1 MSVKNIEEFLKD
13 QNETI
18 KDLYESVLTN
28 HWMAATTGDK
38 KWSEQHE
45 KALNTYYSHFSG
57 KELMDQVL
65 YFRGAQGLEYKQQRQ
80 LDDIYRKM
88 LKNQLSAESLGKTL
102 ELEKE
107 ISQTFTAFRPILQGN
122 EVTNNEINDIL
133 KNSHDLVQREEAW
146 LASKQISKKIE
157 AQVLQLVHKRNE
169 DARVLGYDNFYQMSM
184 ETQELDINNVFQILE
199 DLKEQSDAP
208 FEKLKQEIDE
218 ELAKKWGISVGDIR
232 PWHYTDPFFQ
242 EAPAVQGIDIDSYF
256 KGKNV
261 VEMANQTFQAIG
273 LDIEDVLKR
282 SDLYPR
288 VNKNPFGFCSDINRE
303 GDVRI
308 LVNLDKSLF
317 WCTALLHELGH
328 AVYFKNID
336 RQLPFVLRFHSHT
349 LTTEAVALFF
359 GRMSKMDRWQKRFL
373 GLKPSQLEEMKP
385 FANKM
390 LQRQMLVSARWI
402 ITFST
407 FERKLYENPNQNL
420 NQLWWKLV
428 QDIQFMN
435 PPEQTHFPDWAA
447 KMHFSLAPASY
458 QDYLLGE
465 LTASQ
470 LHCFIEKNIS
480 NDLFTEEV
488 GSYLVHEFIRP
499 GASLHWNEKI
509 KRATGEYLNPRYFIK
524 QFLS

>member
-1 MSVKNIEEFLKD
+1 MSGMDIEEFLNH

-18 KDLYESVLTN
+18 KDLYQSVLTN
-28 HWMAATTGDK
+28 HWMAATTGEK

-45 KALNTYYSHFSG
+45 KALNTYYSHFAS
-57 KELMDQVL
+57 KDLMDQL
-65 YFRGAQGLEYKQQRQ
+65 SNFQSTQDLDYKQQRQ
-80 LDDIYRKM
+80 LDDIYRKTI
-88 LKNQLSAESLGKTL
+88 KNQLSSETLAKTVA
-102 ELEKE
+102 LEKE
-107 ISQTFTAFRPILQGN
+107 ISQTFTSFRPNVKGKEL
-122 EVTNNEINDIL
+122 TNNDINDIL
-133 KNSHDLVQREEAW
+133 KNSCDLVQRKEAW

-169 DARVLGYDNFYQMSM
+169 DARALGYDNFYQMSM

-218 ELAKKWGISVGDIR
+218 ELAKKWGISAGDIR

-261 VEMANQTFQAIG
+261 VEMANQTFHAMG

-288 VNKNPFGFCSDINRE
+288 EHKNPFGFCSDINRE

-308 LVNLDKSLF
+308 LVNLDESIF

-336 RQLPFVLRFHSHT
+336 CQLPFILRFHSHT
-349 LTTEAVALFF
+349 LTTEAIALLF
-359 GRMSKMDRWQKRFL
+359 GRMSKMDSWQKRFL
-373 GLKPSQLEEMKP
+373 DLQPNQLEELSP

-407 FERKLYENPNQNL
+407 FERELYENPNQNL

-428 QDIQFMN
+428 KDIQFMH
-435 PPEQTHFPDWAA
+435 PPEATHFPDWAA

-480 NDLFTEEV
+480 KELFTEEV
-488 GSYLVHEFIRP
+488 GSYLIREFIRP

-509 KRATGEYLNPRYFIK
+509 KQATGEYLNTRYFIN
-524 QFLS
+524 QFF

>member
-1 MSVKNIEEFLKD
+1 MSVKTIEAFLNN

-18 KDLYESVLTN
+18 KDLYQSVLTN
-28 HWMAATTGDK
+28 HWMAATTGDQ

-45 KALNTYYSHFSG
+45 KALNTYFSHFAS
-57 KELMDQVL
+57 KELMDQVST
-65 YFRGAQGLEYKQQRQ
+65 FRSTQRLKNKQQRQ

-88 LKNQLSAESLGKTL
+88 IKNQLGPESQAKTL

-107 ISQTFTAFRPILQGN
+107 ISQTFTTFRPNIHGK
-122 EVTNNEINDIL
+122 EVTNNEIKDIL
-133 KNSHDLVQREEAW
+133 KTSSDLNQRKEAW
-146 LASKQISKKIE
+146 FASKQIGKKIE
-157 AQVLQLVHKRNE
+157 AKVLRLIQKRNE
-169 DARVLGYDNFYQMSM
+169 DARALGFDNFYQMSY
-184 ETQELDINNVFQILE
+184 ETQELDINDVFHILE
-199 DLKEQSDAP
+199 GLKEQSDGP
-208 FEKLKQEIDE
+208 FQVIKHEMDE
-218 ELAKKWGISVGDIR
+218 ELAKKWGVSTSDIR

-242 EAPAVQGIDIDSYF
+242 EAPPVQGLDIDTYF
-256 KGKNV
+256 LGKNIKDI
-261 VEMANQTFQAIG
+261 ANQTFQSMG
-273 LDIEDVLKR
+273 LEIEDVLNR

-288 VNKNPFGFCSDINRE
+288 DNKNPFGFCSDINRE

-308 LVNLDKSLF
+308 LVNLDESLF

-336 RQLPFVLRFHSHT
+336 RKLPFILRFHSHT
-349 LTTEAVALFF
+349 LTTEAIALFF
-359 GRMSKMDRWQKRFL
+359 GRMSKMGSWQKRFL
-373 GLKPSQLEEMKP
+373 TLKSNQLEELKP
-385 FANKM
+385 FTNKM

-402 ITFST
+402 ITFSF
-407 FERKLYENPNQNL
+407 FERELYENPNQNL

-428 QDIQFMN
+428 QDIQFMH
-435 PPEQTHFPDWAA
+435 PPEQNHFPDWAA

-488 GSYLVHEFIRP
+488 GSYLIREFINP

-509 KRATGEYLNPRYFIK
+509 KKATGEYLNPRYFIK
-524 QFLS
+524 QFF